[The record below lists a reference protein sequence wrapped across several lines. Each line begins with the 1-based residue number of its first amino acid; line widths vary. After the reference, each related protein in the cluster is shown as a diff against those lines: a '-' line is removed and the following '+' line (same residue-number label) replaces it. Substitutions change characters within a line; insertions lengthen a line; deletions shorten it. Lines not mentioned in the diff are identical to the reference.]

1 MKQVK
6 YYSTSY
12 SSAQFKVACMCP
24 EKPICAPPRLSDV
37 SPTSPLKHCTTK
49 EQKAYGSMKETV
61 SAIIK
66 EDNLYSSVHFQ
77 MVSMRSERP
86 MCAPPRLSDIVQP
99 KHKGRWE
106 YERNSKRII
115 QSQTE
120 KSVVNAKEW

>member
-61 SAIIK
+61 SALSKARQKRVLSMPKNGRQRGSRTCTAFHEKCVTARKGGTHNIIH
-66 EDNLYSSVHFQ
+66 EV
-77 MVSMRSERP
+77 V
-86 MCAPPRLSDIVQP
+86 CACVCVLSLI
-99 KHKGRWE
+99 H
-106 YERNSKRII
+106 I
-115 QSQTE
+115 
-120 KSVVNAKEW
+120 